1 MGVTKKIGIKP
12 PKQKKKVFVP
22 LPNAYPVKAM
32 EEEAPEGEVCMV
44 YLPIKCVVRR
54 NGDGREANA
63 PVKFFEVLDD
73 NPKAWAYN
81 SQGRLILG
89 YLFDE
94 FKGEIDVMAKVEKLK
109 AEDKALTEML
119 VTRNAAKFGLLTKKS
134 DNDGKDEIGVCETQE
149 AHEANGNEA

>member
-1 MGVTKKIGIKP
+1 MGEGKKIGTKP

-22 LPNAYPVKAM
+22 LPNAYPVKAL

-54 NGDGREANA
+54 NGDGSEQNA
-63 PVKFFEVLDD
+63 PLKFLEVLDD

-81 SQGRLILG
+81 SQSRLILG

-94 FKGEIDVMAKVEKLK
+94 FKGEIDVMAKVAALK
-109 AEDKALTEML
+109 AKDLALTEML
-119 VTRNAAKFGLLTKKS
+119 VAKNAAKFELLTKKS
-134 DNDGKDEIGVCETQE
+134 DSDGKD
-149 AHEANGNEA
+149 